1 MQDASPFIHLIEPRE
16 KRSMAQSGLNPV
28 QLSAYQRALLIL
40 DGTVTQFIEAY
51 AGEPVDVIRL
61 YQGFQRLP
69 AAHAWL
75 QTDADTEVITR
86 EVILQGHLSET
97 LYVHASSL
105 LVVSRIPAKLAALLE
120 TDAGGIGRILLGSQI
135 ENRRELLWFGRE
147 RMARIPP
154 CLPPHTDNDF
164 LSRYYR
170 VMISGR
176 PVMLI
181 NEKFPAQLQYPA
193 ARQPG

>member
-1 MQDASPFIHLIEPRE
+1 
-16 KRSMAQSGLNPV
+16 MAQSGLNLN
-28 QLSAYQRALLIL
+28 QLTAYQRALLIL

-61 YQGFQRLP
+61 HQDRQVLA

-75 QTDADTEVITR
+75 KTDVDTEVLTR
-86 EVILQGHLSET
+86 EVILQGRRSEII
-97 LYVHASSL
+97 YVHASSL
-105 LVVSRIPAKLAALLE
+105 LVISRIPEKLATLLE
-120 TDAGGIGRILLGSQI
+120 TDSGGIGRILLGSQI

-147 RMARIPP
+147 RISGTASLGPEE
-154 CLPPHTDNDF
+154 DNDF

-170 VMISGR
+170 VMISGT

-181 NEKFPAQLQYPA
+181 NEKFPVHLGYP
-193 ARQPG
+193 PGTQGI